1 MAVTSAAGGDI
12 GFLNRRTATT
22 ASFFYRPPAA
32 FASGLAVAVRNGIT
46 RSTLAL
52 TAGGTFTLTGLGA
65 GSYLIYVAG
74 TDAGNTSVM
83 LSNLLRYEHPALPIA
98 AGDGF
103 EIEWRT
109 NYNDEYD
116 GAEFDEATI
125 RERIVANAT
134 AHWLQWRM
142 QGREQNQ
149 RIVLRNMQV
158 EARMLG
164 PAQAATEA

>member
-1 MAVTSAAGGDI
+1 MAITSAAGGDI

-32 FASGLAVAVRNGIT
+32 FDSGLAVAVRNGT
-46 RSTLAL
+46 SRTTLAL
-52 TAGGTFTLTGLGA
+52 TAGGTFTMTGLSA
-65 GSYLIYVAG
+65 GSYLVYVAG
-74 TDAGNTSVM
+74 TDAGNTCIM
-83 LSNLLRYEHPALPIA
+83 LSNLLRYEHPATTIA

-109 NYNDEYD
+109 NYNDDWAGDEYD
-116 GAEFDEATI
+116 EAAI
-125 RERIVANAT
+125 REMIVANAT

-164 PAQAATEA
+164 PAQSATEA